1 MGSTPAK
8 PNIRRLMRDYQ
19 LICSLVKTQEQIV
32 YDYTKNKCSLIFTV
46 SVVRNKVR
54 TKKISTAVFKSSRDN
69 KWYPHHI
76 EVYPDYKR
84 KGIASVMYNIV
95 QSEIDGV
102 LVPSDEQSD
111 EAKEFWRNRS
121 LTNKYITTRTA

>member
-1 MGSTPAK
+1 M
-8 PNIRRLMRDYQ
+8 LDHQ
-19 LICSLVKTQEQIV
+19 LVCSLIKTQEQVV

-46 SVVRNKVR
+46 SVIKNKVR
-54 TKKISTAVFKSSRDN
+54 SKKISTAVFKYDRDN

-76 EVYPDYKR
+76 EVYPGYKR
-84 KGIASVMYNIV
+84 KGVATVMYNIV

-111 EAKEFWRNRS
+111 AAKEFWRNRS
-121 LTNKYITTRTA
+121 LTTKPNKYIL

>member
-1 MGSTPAK
+1 MS
-8 PNIRRLMRDYQ
+8 DYQ
-19 LICSLVKTQEQIV
+19 LVCSLIKTQEQVV

-46 SVVRNKVR
+46 FVVKNKVR
-54 TKKISTAVFKSSRDN
+54 CKKISTAVFKYDRDN

-76 EVYPDYKR
+76 EVYPGYKR
-84 KGIASVMYNIV
+84 TGVATVMYDIV

-111 EAKEFWRNRS
+111 AAREFWRNRL
-121 LTNKYITTRTA
+121 LTTPLNKYIL